1 MGAPPDRQDDDAI
14 LRGIE
19 EVVRVHL
26 GRDRSLRPSDR
37 LVEAVELDSLRRLT
51 LVIELENHFRV
62 CLEEGDEANVE
73 TVADLVALIRR
84 RS

>member
-1 MGAPPDRQDDDAI
+1 MSSPRARRADDTI

-19 EVVRVHL
+19 EVVRTHL
-26 GRDRSLRPSDR
+26 DRDLTLRPTDR
-37 LVEAVELDSLRRLT
+37 LVETVELDSLRRLT

-62 CLEEGDEANVE
+62 CLEEGDEAAIE
-73 TVADLVALIRR
+73 TVADLVAVIRK

>member
-1 MGAPPDRQDDDAI
+1 MSSPRARRTDDTI

-19 EVVRVHL
+19 EVVRTHL
-26 GRDRSLRPSDR
+26 DRDLTLRPTDR
-37 LVEAVELDSLRRLT
+37 LVETVELDSLRRLT

-62 CLEEGDEANVE
+62 CLEEGDEAAIE
-73 TVADLVALIRR
+73 TVADLVAVIRK

>member
-1 MGAPPDRQDDDAI
+1 VRRSSHRSTDDAI

-26 GRDRSLRPSDR
+26 GRDLVLQPTDR
-37 LVEAVELDSLRRLT
+37 LVETVELDSLRRLT
-51 LVIELENHFRV
+51 LVIELENHFRI
-62 CLEEGDEANVE
+62 CLEDGDEATIE
-73 TVADLVALIRR
+73 TVADLVATIRK

>member
-1 MGAPPDRQDDDAI
+1 VRSSPGGRRDDEI

-19 EVVRVHL
+19 QVVRAHL
-26 GRDRSLRPSDR
+26 GRDLSLRPADR
-37 LVEAVELDSLRRLT
+37 LVETVELDSIRRLT

-62 CLEEGDEANVE
+62 CLDEGDEADIE
-73 TVADLVALIRR
+73 TVADLVAMIRK

>member
-1 MGAPPDRQDDDAI
+1 MNGSPDRPDDDAI

-26 GRDRSLRPSDR
+26 GRDVTLRPSDR
-37 LVEAVELDSLRRLT
+37 LVETLELDSLRRLT
-51 LVIELENHFRV
+51 LVIELENHFRL

-73 TVADLVALIRR
+73 TVADLVATIRK

>member
-1 MGAPPDRQDDDAI
+1 MNGSPDSPGDDAI

-26 GRDRSLRPSDR
+26 GRDLSLRPSDR
-37 LVEAVELDSLRRLT
+37 LVETFELDSLRRLT

-73 TVADLVALIRR
+73 TVADLVAVIRR

>member
-1 MGAPPDRQDDDAI
+1 MRPPRDEASDEVI

-26 GRDRSLRPSDR
+26 GRDLALRPSDR
-37 LVEAVELDSLRRLT
+37 LVETVELDSLRRLT
-51 LVIELENHFRV
+51 LVIEIENHFRV
-62 CLEEGDEANVE
+62 CLEDGDEGDVE
-73 TVADLVALIRR
+73 TVADLIAMIRK